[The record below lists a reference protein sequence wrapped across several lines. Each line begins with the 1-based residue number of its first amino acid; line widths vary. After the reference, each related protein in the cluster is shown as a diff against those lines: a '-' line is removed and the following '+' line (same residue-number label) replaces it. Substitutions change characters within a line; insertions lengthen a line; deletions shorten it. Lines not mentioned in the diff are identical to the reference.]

1 MHVVILQSLC
11 HTLAYVTTANGVC
24 LQLFILPLKQCCL
37 IGASLVLLWC
47 FFGAPLVLLWCFFGA
62 SLVLLAQH
70 NLMYYS
76 INRTPLRE
84 KHPLQQ
90 VRSKKLIFEGGPIFK
105 IMVNSAVKLISV
117 GLAHACRTNH
127 ACLLITKT
135 NGTEKAKAQRTEHHS
150 RWYMMTKPLHI
161 HQSMSA

>member
-24 LQLFILPLKQCCL
+24 LQLFILPLKQCCFF
-37 IGASLVLLWC
+37 GASLVLLWCFFGVSLVLLWC

-62 SLVLLAQH
+62 ALVLLAQH

-76 INRTPLRE
+76 INRTSLRE
-84 KHPLQQ
+84 KHLLQQ

-127 ACLLITKT
+127 ACLLTTKT
-135 NGTEKAKAQRTEHHS
+135 NGTEKSKS
-150 RWYMMTKPLHI
+150 TKN
-161 HQSMSA
+161 